1 MTRNTGSVH
10 EPEAELLSAEDA
22 IQDAERL
29 RTLFRQQR
37 QTAQPVQLQ
46 MPLWVLLEAL
56 DHLEPEALRLVAR
69 RAEERLAEAHG
80 AT

>member
-1 MTRNTGSVH
+1 MTSTTGNVH

-22 IQDAERL
+22 IEDAAGL
-29 RTLFRQQR
+29 RTLFRQRR

-46 MPLWVLLEAL
+46 MPLWVLLDAL
-56 DHLEPEALRLVAR
+56 DHLEPEALRQVAR

-80 AT
+80 TT